1 MWMRTKP
8 MKVKLLT
15 LLCGLG
21 IFLLIAGCTQ
31 VPQDTTTPVTT
42 ATTEPTMAVITTEP
56 TDAIPSDQNI
66 LISVSRGTL
75 SFDPLIKVEFRG
87 GTGIVLLSAIDV
99 KVTKPDGSV
108 ESARMTEPDIG
119 DYVEV
124 LGSTGKDRVE
134 VTVYLKNGK
143 SYKIYDEIL
152 EFRR

>member
-1 MWMRTKP
+1 

-21 IFLLIAGCTQ
+21 IFLLVAGCTQ
-31 VPQDTTTPVTT
+31 APQDTTPVPT
-42 ATTEPTMAVITTEP
+42 ATTEPTIALLTTEP
-56 TDAIPSDQNI
+56 TDVIPSDQNI

-75 SFDPLIKVEFRG
+75 SFNPLIKVEFRG
-87 GTGIVLLSAIDV
+87 GSGIIILSAIDV
-99 KVTKPDGSV
+99 KVTKSDGSV

-119 DYVEV
+119 EYIEV
-124 LGSTGKDRVE
+124 PGSTGKDRVE

-152 EFRR
+152 EFRQ